1 MPEKKPT
8 LDWND
13 WVAAARGMSDEEIN
27 KARAEFAKEISDII
41 RTHPLGPLVAVN
53 GALGGVASVIA
64 VATSDGDNVLL
75 IYYKMLFADLLR
87 QTTQLAR
94 TFTATSGKPC

>member
-1 MPEKKPT
+1 VTEKKPA

-13 WVAAARGMSDEEIN
+13 WVAAAKGLSDKDIN
-27 KARAEFAKEISDII
+27 EARAEFAREVSNII
-41 RTHPLGPLVAVN
+41 RAHPLGPLVAVN

-64 VATSDGDNVLL
+64 VATSDGDDVLL
-75 IYYKMLFADLLR
+75 MYYKMLFSSLLR
-87 QTTQLAR
+87 QTSQLAR